1 MILISSW
8 FLNKNVIN
16 STAHNDK
23 GNKVRQPRTNQPLAN
38 ISPLSNVLCSISISF
53 LLDHHLP
60 TVCFHMFCLQSL
72 NKQTL
77 RHNTSAEIYPCEVG
91 RWSLPFTNP
100 QPPTDPRDLACPLRN
115 PPVGT
120 RELFQHHKLLLVP
133 LPAPGNFRSSKENLQ
148 LVETD
153 LWICGWMLQPK
164 IFTIHKYTYIYICV
178 CQWLWRTMGD
188 LW

>member
-1 MILISSW
+1 M
-8 FLNKNVIN
+8 VIFDF
-16 STAHNDK
+16 SHFSEVD
-23 GNKVRQPRTNQPLAN
+23 RSRTLMWYWYLLDFWTKMWLTPLHIMTRVIRSDN
-38 ISPLSNVLCSISISF
+38 PGPTSPLRTSRRFQTYCARFSISF

-133 LPAPGNFRSSKENLQ
+133 LPAPGSS
-148 LVETD
+148 D
-153 LWICGWMLQPK
+153 HPRR
-164 IFTIHKYTYIYICV
+164 TYN
-178 CQWLWRTMGD
+178 W
-188 LW
+188 